1 MLVNTPPA
9 IGHMVP
15 RLTEFIELMAGKLM
29 VNVHK
34 DDLVAKDVPVL
45 LKRLADE
52 VTEFRYEMT
61 KAELTPGSEIDI
73 NALEELADM
82 GNFCF
87 LLYQFLREQGVRNV
101 TERFIEEYYDIR
113 PDEGRVYCRKSRSGS
128 SLKPGDEVK
137 GTVRRGR
144 VYIRAQHAI
153 SGAAIS
159 MPRANLIWWKA
170 KSRWPV
176 GQLSYIFDSGDGVW
190 MDDNPQDQ
198 AVDAIGNLTEEAPK
212 PKGRLPFISQY
223 RPKGREQSPNYGKWV
238 YQRRHAFK
246 LVRCG
251 YYNTPEEAT
260 ILGLRDWKEK
270 TRRGTAV

>member
-34 DDLVAKDVPVL
+34 DDLVAKDIPKL
-45 LKRLADE
+45 LDRLAGEVQEFKDE
-52 VTEFRYEMT
+52 IE
-61 KAELTPGSEIDI
+61 AAGDGEIDV

-87 LLYQFLREQGVRNV
+87 LLYKHLRDRGLKNV
-101 TERFIEEYYDIR
+101 TERFIDEYYDIR

-137 GTVRRGR
+137 GTVRRDR

-159 MPRANLIWWKA
+159 LPRAHLIWWKA
-170 KSRWPV
+170 KGCWP
-176 GQLSYIFDSGDGVW
+176 SGALQHRFKIYGAEVVTEDC
-190 MDDNPQDQ
+190 
-198 AVDAIGNLTEEAPK
+198 IHNLTEEAPK

-251 YYNTPEEAT
+251 YYDTPEEAAT
-260 ILGLRDWKEK
+260 QGLRDWKEK
-270 TRRGTAV
+270 TRRAC

>member
-15 RLTEFIELMAGKLM
+15 RLTEFFELMAGKLM

-34 DDLVAKDVPVL
+34 DEVVAKDVPML
-45 LKRLADE
+45 LDRLAEEVSEFKDE
-52 VTEFRYEMT
+52 IE
-61 KAELTPGSEIDI
+61 AAGDGEIDV

-87 LLYQFLREQGVRNV
+87 LLYKHLRDRGLKNV
-101 TERFIEEYYDIR
+101 TERFIDEYYVIE
-113 PDEGRVYCRKSRSGS
+113 PGTGRVYCRKSRSGS
-128 SLKPGDEVK
+128 ALKPGDEVK
-137 GTVRRGR
+137 GTLRRGR
-144 VYIRAQHAI
+144 VHIRAQHAI

-159 MPRANLIWWKA
+159 LPRAHLIWWKA
-170 KSRWPV
+170 KGRWPE
-176 GQLSYIFDSGDGVW
+176 GTLRHKLDEDFYFP
-190 MDDNPQDQ
+190 DDHKQSIDN
-198 AVDAIGNLTEEAPK
+198 IYNLTEEAPK
-212 PKGRLPFISQY
+212 SNGRLPFVSQY

-251 YYNTPEEAT
+251 YYDTQEEAAT
-260 ILGLRDWKEK
+260 LGLRDWKEK
-270 TRRGTAV
+270 TRRVGA

>member
-1 MLVNTPPA
+1 MLVNTPSA

-15 RLTEFIELMAGKLM
+15 RLTEFVELMAGKLM

-34 DDLVAKDVPVL
+34 DDLVAKDVPKL
-45 LKRLADE
+45 LDRLAGEVSEFKDE
-52 VTEFRYEMT
+52 IREGE
-61 KAELTPGSEIDI
+61 EIDP

-101 TERFIEEYYDIR
+101 TERFIDEYYDIR
-113 PDEGRVYCRKSRSGS
+113 PDEGRVYCKKTRSGS
-128 SLKPGDEVK
+128 ALKVGDEVR

-153 SGAAIS
+153 TGAAIS
-159 MPRANLIWWKA
+159 VPRSHLIWWKA
-170 KSRWPV
+170 KGRWPT
-176 GQLSYIFDSGDGVW
+176 GQLQYIFDPGDGVW

-198 AVDAIGNLTEEAPK
+198 AVDAISNLTEEAPK
-212 PKGRLPFISQY
+212 SKGRLPFVSQY
-223 RPKGREQSPNYGKWV
+223 RPRGREQSPNYGKWV

-251 YYNTPEEAT
+251 YYDTAEEAAT
-260 ILGLRDWKEK
+260 QGLRDWKEK
-270 TRRGTAV
+270 TRRAGA